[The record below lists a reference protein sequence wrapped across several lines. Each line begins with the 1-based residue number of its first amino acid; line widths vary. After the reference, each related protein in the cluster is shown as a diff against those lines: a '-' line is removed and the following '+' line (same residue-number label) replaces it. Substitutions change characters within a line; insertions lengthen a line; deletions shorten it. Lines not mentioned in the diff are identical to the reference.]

1 MREPFQKR
9 DPDTVRRFEMK
20 DVNFR
25 DFLVYRYARPE
36 RLGHRTPGNKLINAA
51 LLAARDPKFPNTAS
65 FDEIA
70 HHIST
75 DPLYAE
81 GSVYTIRHIR
91 KAFHEYQD
99 WLSMMKARL
108 NRA

>member
-1 MREPFQKR
+1 MREPFQRR
-9 DPDTVRRFEMK
+9 DHDAVRRLEMK

-36 RLGHRTPGNKLINAA
+36 RLGHRTPGNSLINAA
-51 LLAARDPKFPNTAS
+51 LLAARDPEFPNTVS
-65 FDEIA
+65 LDVIT

-81 GSVYTIRHIR
+81 GRAYTLRHVR
-91 KAFHEYQD
+91 KAFNEYQE
-99 WLSMMKARL
+99 WLYAMKERFD
-108 NRA
+108 RT